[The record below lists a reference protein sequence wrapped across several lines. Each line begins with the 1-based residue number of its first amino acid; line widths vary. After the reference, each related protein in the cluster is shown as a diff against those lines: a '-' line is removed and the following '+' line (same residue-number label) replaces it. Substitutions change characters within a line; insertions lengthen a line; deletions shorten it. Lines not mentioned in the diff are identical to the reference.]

1 MSKQAQQR
9 KIVEDLQDNLGEDIS
24 VSVYVK
30 KKIPKGSG
38 FTMFYQDVNLELVK
52 LLKPNACK
60 LLLYMM
66 SKTQYDNY
74 IGVNQETMREDLE
87 YKTKK
92 SIVDGIKEL
101 MGYNIVL
108 VLEDVD
114 DKRRN
119 VYYLNPMQSW
129 KGKAA
134 KRIQSIR
141 KLDKEMPE
149 QYRLP
154 FLPEDA
160 IQDHNYKSPKK

>member
-9 KIVEDLQDNLGEDIS
+9 KIVKDIQDNLGEDTS

-30 KKIPKGSG
+30 KSIPKQSG

-60 LLLYMM
+60 LLLFLM

-74 IGVNQETMREDLE
+74 IGVNQKTIMEELG
-87 YKTKK
+87 YKTLK
-92 SIVDGIKEL
+92 SIVDGLKEL

-114 DKRRN
+114 DGRRN
-119 VYYLNPMQSW
+119 LYYLNPMQSW
-129 KGKAA
+129 KGKVA
-134 KRIQSIR
+134 KRIQNIK
-141 KLDKEMPE
+141 KLDREMPE

-160 IQDHNYKSPKK
+160 IQDEKYRTKK

>member
-30 KKIPKGSG
+30 KNIPKGSG

-66 SKTQYDNY
+66 SKTKYDNY
-74 IGVNQETMREDLE
+74 IGVNQDTMREDLE

-129 KGKAA
+129 KGKVA
-134 KRIQSIR
+134 KRVQSIR

-160 IQDHNYKSPKK
+160 IQDEKYKTNK